1 MLALFKSDL
10 TFACFKRADEMLVI
24 GFFLCSLKL
33 EQERVAE
40 KHDMMIIKGQ
50 TQTGLR
56 SRKRGG
62 STFVQISDSLF
73 SQKQKPC
80 PLLA

>member
-10 TFACFKRADEMLVI
+10 TFACFKRGDEMPVI

-33 EQERVAE
+33 EQEIVAE
-40 KHDMMIIKGQ
+40 KYDRYDDHQGERHRQDS
-50 TQTGLR
+50 GLGRGEEAR
-56 SRKRGG
+56 SSKFRL
-62 STFVQISDSLF
+62 SIF

-80 PLLA
+80 P